1 MSFDPFPTS
10 RNDPS
15 QKRSYFELTF
25 GPKLRVFPKQSSG
38 DTTLPEVL

>member
-1 MSFDPFPTS
+1 MSFDPSLTF

-15 QKRSYFELTF
+15 QKRPNFEVTF